1 MKFLTKLSKEPPTVV
16 LTLKNILGGEFI
28 MEKNKNLENYI
39 KYTYYDELG
48 KKNVIIKENT
58 PVEIIKILKENF
70 YEVKFKE

>member
-1 MKFLTKLSKEPPTVV
+1 
-16 LTLKNILGGEFI
+16 

-58 PVEIIKILKENF
+58 PVEIIKILNEKFN
-70 YEVKFKE
+70 EVKFKE